1 MERNRFKDYASNETN
16 PDWENH
22 IERRAPLYRRVD
34 DIRSEYERDYTRI
47 LHSLAYRRLKHKT
60 QVFFNIDN
68 DHICTR
74 MEHVQHVESV
84 SCTIA
89 KYLGLNVDLTRAIA
103 MGHDLGHAPF
113 GHEGEV
119 ELTNIRRELGLDAF
133 WHERNS
139 LRMIEDIELL
149 QDNNRNYQNLNLT
162 YAVRDGI
169 ISHCGE
175 VDENG
180 IVPRKE
186 KIDLD
191 TFATSGQYQAYTWE
205 GCVVKIADKIAYL
218 GRDIEDAIRMEFIED
233 KDIKE
238 LMEISRIYG
247 VKTINTTVI
256 IHNFITSICT
266 NSSPD
271 AGIRLSDE
279 HNHMLNSI
287 KDFNY
292 RTIYK
297 NPKFNVYRKYAAL
310 IIRSIY
316 DTLMESYD
324 SSCGI
329 NTIYNLMAKKKT
341 YPRLIRNFVNHLLVY
356 TDVSSDI
363 YNDVYSGLYPDN
375 YSDACQLAGSEEA
388 LKDEYR
394 NRKIYGLLETKN
406 IYAQAIIDYIS
417 GMTDR
422 YAIEMFNELIRY

>member
-1 MERNRFKDYASNETN
+1 MTRDLFAEYASNNNNKNWADHIKRET
-16 PDWENH
+16 
-22 IERRAPLYRRVD
+22 PLYQRQG

-119 ELTNIRRELGLDAF
+119 ELTKIRKELGLDDF

-139 LRMIEDIELL
+139 LRIIDNIELL
-149 QDNNRNYQNLNLT
+149 EDDTSHFRNLNLT

-180 IVPRKE
+180 IKPRE
-186 KIDLD
+186 EAVDLN
-191 TFATSGQYQAYTWE
+191 TFLHSGQYQAYTWE

-218 GRDIEDAIRMEFIED
+218 GRDIEDAIRMNFIDEID
-233 KDIKE
+233 MQK
-238 LMEISRIYG
+238 LREISRNYG
-247 VKTINTTVI
+247 KETINTTVI
-256 IHNFITSICT
+256 IHNFITSICE
-266 NSSPD
+266 NSTPD
-271 AGIRLSDE
+271 AGIRLSE
-279 HNHMLNSI
+279 ENNQMLNEI
-287 KDFNY
+287 KRFNY
-292 RTIYK
+292 EAIYK
-297 NPKFNVYRKYAAL
+297 NEKFDVYCNYAAL

-316 DTLMESYD
+316 HTLM
-324 SSCGI
+324 
-329 NTIYNLMAKKKT
+329 KT
-341 YPRLIRNFVNHLLVY
+341 YDEVTPKNSLKRL
-356 TDVSSDI
+356 SDMKEAYPTLAAHFIKQIEI
-363 YNDVYSGLYPDN
+363 YSEVGNDK
-375 YSDACQLAGSEEA
+375 DARYLN
-388 LKDEYR
+388 K
-394 NRKIYGLLETKN
+394 KIYGRLESRE
-406 IYAQAIIDYIS
+406 IYGQAIIDYIS

-422 YAIEMFNELIRY
+422 YAVEIFNELLRY

>member
-1 MERNRFKDYASNETN
+1 MEKGLFREFASNEHN
-16 PDWENH
+16 PDWNNH
-22 IERRAPLYRRVD
+22 IERRTPLYARKN

-84 SCTIA
+84 SCTIS
-89 KYLGLNVDLTRAIA
+89 KFLGLNTDLTRAIA

-119 ELTNIRRELGLDAF
+119 ELTNIRKELGMDAF

-139 LRMIEDIELL
+139 LRMIDDIELL
-149 QDNNRNYQNLNLT
+149 QDNNKNYQNLNLT

-180 IVPRKE
+180 IKPRKE
-186 KIDLD
+186 KIDLS
-191 TFATSGQYQAYTWE
+191 TFEKSGQYQAYTWE

-218 GRDIEDAIRMEFIED
+218 GRDIEDAIRMEFIEE

-238 LMEISRIYG
+238 LMAISRIYG
-247 VKTINTTVI
+247 ETTINTTVI
-256 IHNFITSICT
+256 IHNFITSICA
-266 NSSPD
+266 NSTPD
-271 AGIRLSDE
+271 SGIRLSDDNNE
-279 HNHMLNSI
+279 MLKAI

-292 RTIYK
+292 RTIYM
-297 NPKFNVYRKYAAL
+297 NPKFNVYRNYAAL

-324 SSCGI
+324 FQEGL
-329 NTIYNLMAKKKT
+329 NTLYNLIARKKS
-341 YPRLIRNFVNHLLVY
+341 YPQLIRNFVNHLLIY
-356 TDVSSDI
+356 SDIPSDI
-363 YNDVYSGLYPDN
+363 YEDVYSKLYPDT
-375 YSDACQLAGSEEA
+375 YQDADSEEA
-388 LKDEYR
+388 LKDEYK
-394 NRKIYGLLETKN
+394 NRKIYGLLETDK

-422 YAIEMFNELIRY
+422 YAIEIFNELIRY

>member
-1 MERNRFKDYASNETN
+1 MTQNIFSSYASTSEN
-16 PDWENH
+16 PHWQEH
-22 IERRAPLYRRVD
+22 IERNTPLYQRKN
-34 DIRSEYERDYTRI
+34 DIRSDYERDYTRI

-119 ELTNIRRELGLDAF
+119 ELSNIRAELGMDKF

-139 LRMIEDIELL
+139 LRIIDNIELL
-149 QDNNRNYQNLNLT
+149 EDNNSDFRNLDLT

-180 IVPRKE
+180 IIPRKE
-186 KIDLD
+186 RIDLD
-191 TFATSGQYQAYTWE
+191 EFSTSGQYQAYTWE

-218 GRDIEDAIRMEFIED
+218 GRDIEDAIRMNFIEEKD
-233 KDIKE
+233 KQE
-238 LMEISRIYG
+238 LRDISRLYG
-247 VKTINTTVI
+247 EKTINTTII
-256 IHNFITSICT
+256 IHNFITSICN
-266 NSSPD
+266 NSSPE

-279 HNHMLNSI
+279 DNKMLNQI

-292 RTIYK
+292 NTIYK
-297 NPKFNVYRKYAAL
+297 NAKFNVYKNYAAL
-310 IIRSIY
+310 VIRSIY
-316 DTLMESYD
+316 NTLIDLYDCDNTLNKLSEKES
-324 SSCGI
+324 
-329 NTIYNLMAKKKT
+329 T
-341 YPRLIRNFVNHLLVY
+341 YPTLIDDFAKHIR
-356 TDVSSDI
+356 
-363 YNDVYSGLYPDN
+363 VYSELENNERYKN
-375 YSDACQLAGSEEA
+375 
-388 LKDEYR
+388 K
-394 NRKIYGLLETKN
+394 KIYGKLEDKK

-422 YAIEMFNELIRY
+422 YAIEIFNELLRY